1 MVLRG
6 RGDGLSAQGV
16 GPWDSGDR
24 DARRLARLHAELVDE
39 FVPLPV
45 DGPAGPALLTE
56 LFYALH
62 PPVHEGRVPAY
73 GAVVHLD
80 PGGGAGGRPGGGAGG
95 GAGGRPGGTVGAT
108 DATVPEGVPAASSR
122 LDHRPDVELIGS
134 RLDPAMQRMAADGR
148 STFVWRSTERPEG
161 ILTLARSHASEAD
174 LVGLRERLGDVVV
187 IQRSLEGRV
196 QAVTQEGVVLWTGVD
211 WVFKPVANSYLA
223 PLARLLPTA
232 DVDVLDALLE
242 LCVHGLSAKGVGATL
257 VWWLDDSHPEGIDG
271 AMAQSAYSLTV
282 TDRRHHPALLN
293 ILSQVDRAV
302 VVRRAGELKAVDVAL
317 LTSAESEARVSAWG
331 GTRHSSARRY
341 SYDQGRS
348 VVFVVSA
355 DGPVSVFVDGAS
367 AAQVRVDPCRL
378 GFTIARLEPDSE
390 GEVVPCPS
398 CKRELLIDV
407 TDVPGWAGGP
417 EVLGCP
423 VCDEPITVDAY
434 RAAIRGPVKLPA
446 PHM

>member
-1 MVLRG
+1 VLRR
-6 RGDGLSAQGV
+6 RGDRLSGNGV
-16 GPWDSGDR
+16 APGQAGDR

-39 FVPLPV
+39 LVPLPV
-45 DGPAGPALLTE
+45 DGPAGHAVLTE

-62 PPVHEGRVPAY
+62 PPIHEGQAPAY
-73 GAVVHLD
+73 GAVVHLA
-80 PGGGAGGRPGGGAGG
+80 PP
-95 GAGGRPGGTVGAT
+95 P
-108 DATVPEGVPAASSR
+108 DALPFRGLIPEGVAAASSR
-122 LDHRPDVELIGS
+122 LDHRPDVELIGAK
-134 RLDPAMQRMAADGR
+134 LDPAMQRLAADGR
-148 STFVWRSTERPEG
+148 STFVWRAAKRPEG

-196 QAVTQEGVVLWTGVD
+196 RAVTSEGVVIWTGVD
-211 WVFKPVANSYLA
+211 WVFKPVAHSYLV
-223 PLARLLPTA
+223 PLARLLPGA
-232 DVDVLDALLE
+232 DHEVLDALLE

-257 VWWLDDSHPEGIDG
+257 VWWLEDTHPEGIDG

-317 LTSAESEARVSAWG
+317 LTSAESEALVSPWG

-341 SYDQGRS
+341 SFDQHRS

-367 AAQVRVDPCRL
+367 AARVRVDPCRL
-378 GFTIARLEPDSE
+378 GFTIARLEPDSG
-390 GEVVPCPS
+390 GEVMPCRS
-398 CKRELLIDV
+398 CKRELLVDV
-407 TDVPGWAGGP
+407 TDVPGWAGEP
-417 EVLGCP
+417 EVLACP
-423 VCDEPITVDAY
+423 VCDEPIVVDAY
-434 RAAIRGPVKLPA
+434 RAAIRGPVKRPV
-446 PHM
+446 PRP

>member
-1 MVLRG
+1 M
-6 RGDGLSAQGV
+6 
-16 GPWDSGDR
+16 
-24 DARRLARLHAELVDE
+24 
-39 FVPLPV
+39 
-45 DGPAGPALLTE
+45 
-56 LFYALH
+56 
-62 PPVHEGRVPAY
+62 PAY
-73 GAVVHLD
+73 GAVVHLV
-80 PGGGAGGRPGGGAGG
+80 AGDG
-95 GAGGRPGGTVGAT
+95 
-108 DATVPEGVPAASSR
+108 EVPAASSR
-122 LDHRPDVELIGS
+122 LDHRPDVELIGAK
-134 RLDPAMQRMAADGR
+134 LDATMQRMAADGR
-148 STFVWRSTERPEG
+148 STFMWRSATRPEG

-196 QAVTQEGVVLWTGVD
+196 RAVTSEGVVIWTGVD

-223 PLARLLPTA
+223 PLARLLPGA
-232 DVDVLDALLE
+232 DYDVLDALLE

-257 VWWLDDSHPEGIDG
+257 VWWLEDSHPEGIDG

-302 VVRRAGELKAVDVAL
+302 VVRRTGELKAVDVAL
-317 LTSAESEARVSAWG
+317 LTSGEAEARVSASG

-341 SYDQGRS
+341 SYDQHRS

-378 GFTIARLEPDSE
+378 GFTIARLEPDSD
-390 GEVVPCPS
+390 GQVMPCPS
-398 CKRELLIDV
+398 CKRELLVDV

-417 EVLGCP
+417 EVLACP
-423 VCDEPITVDAY
+423 VCDEPIVVDAY

-446 PHM
+446 PQP

>member
-1 MVLRG
+1 MLRRRGG
-6 RGDGLSAQGV
+6 RLSGDGV
-16 GPWDSGDR
+16 GPWETEDR

-45 DGPAGPALLTE
+45 DGPAGRALLTE

-73 GAVVHLD
+73 GAVVHLV
-80 PGGGAGGRPGGGAGG
+80 AGDG
-95 GAGGRPGGTVGAT
+95 
-108 DATVPEGVPAASSR
+108 EVPAASSR
-122 LDHRPDVELIGS
+122 LDHRPDVELIGAK
-134 RLDPAMQRMAADGR
+134 LDATMQRMAADGR
-148 STFVWRSTERPEG
+148 STFVWRSATRPEG

-196 QAVTQEGVVLWTGVD
+196 RAVTSEGVVIWTGVD

-223 PLARLLPTA
+223 PLARLLPGA
-232 DVDVLDALLE
+232 DYDVLDALLE

-257 VWWLDDSHPEGIDG
+257 VWWLEDSHPEGIDG

-302 VVRRAGELKAVDVAL
+302 VVRRTGELKAVDVAL
-317 LTSAESEARVSAWG
+317 LTSGEAEARVSAWG

-341 SYDQGRS
+341 SYDQHRS

-378 GFTIARLEPDSE
+378 GFTIARLEPDSD
-390 GEVVPCPS
+390 GEVMPCPS
-398 CKRELLIDV
+398 CKRELLVDV

-417 EVLGCP
+417 EVLACP
-423 VCDEPITVDAY
+423 VCDEPIVVDAY

-446 PHM
+446 PQR